1 MKLIFNIILLLCIIT
16 LWAYWYGY
24 YCYWIETSK
33 DILIWLFN
41 IIPRDIEF
49 FREFYYYM
57 WLWLW
62 GFFFIFSLMM
72 TGKIPVWFI
81 FLLGSVCFWT
91 IVYNVEMLRIPFIIP
106 TLMFF
111 WVFYFFSIVPKIKEN
126 KYKKLQ
132 QNGIHVMGKYIDT
145 ITDYSIKINNRPRQI
160 ALVEVVNPHTSV
172 KETIQSE
179 WSFDPY
185 FWVNINP
192 EVDVYFDRFDS
203 KKYAVKIKK
212 L

>member
-1 MKLIFNIILLLCIIT
+1 MKLIFNIVLVLCIIT
-16 LWAYWYGY
+16 LWSYWYGY
-24 YCYWIETSK
+24 YFYWIEGSK

-41 IIPRDIEF
+41 ITPRDIQF

-62 GFFFIFSLMM
+62 GYFFVFSLMM
-72 TGKIPVWFI
+72 TGKIPVWFM
-81 FLLGSVCFWT
+81 FLLGSFCFWT
-91 IVYNVEMLRIPFIIP
+91 VAYNVEMLRIPFIIP
-106 TLMFF
+106 TLIFF
-111 WVFYFFSIVPKIKEN
+111 WVFYFFTITPKIKER
-126 KYKKLQ
+126 KYQKLK
-132 QNGIHVMGKYIDT
+132 QNGIHVVGEFIDT

-160 ALVEVVNPHTSV
+160 ALVEVINPHTAI

-185 FWVNINP
+185 FSVNINR

-203 KKYAVKIKK
+203 KKYVVNIKK